1 MSGGERAQL
10 MMKQGRAGVRA
21 HCTFFIAGTTCACT
35 RHGGEGAGVRVVVGG
50 HSRCTSP
57 EEESH
62 SKHSQIIKG
71 FWANL
76 QHLTLRLMEKI
87 NCLYFDCRAAAAV
100 LRLTWGFFFVLTYMS
115 FKSRHREALE
125 AKEFQTEWSKFET
138 YTI

>member
-35 RHGGEGAGVRVVVGG
+35 RHGGEGAGVRGAWGGG

-62 SKHSQIIKG
+62 SKHSQMIKG

-87 NCLYFDCRAAAAV
+87 NCLYCDCRAAAAV
-100 LRLTWGFFFVLTYMS
+100 LRQTWGFFFFLTYMS
-115 FKSRHREALE
+115 FKTRHREALR
-125 AKEFQTEWSKFET
+125 AKEFSNRMVKF
-138 YTI
+138 

>member
-1 MSGGERAQL
+1 MVGRELVCELAGGV
-10 MMKQGRAGVRA
+10 K
-21 HCTFFIAGTTCACT
+21 
-35 RHGGEGAGVRVVVGG
+35 GG

-62 SKHSQIIKG
+62 SKHSQMIKG

-87 NCLYFDCRAAAAV
+87 NRLYFDCRAAAAV
-100 LRLTWGFFFVLTYMS
+100 LRQTWGFFFFLTHMS
-115 FKSRHREALE
+115 FKARHREALE